1 MKHTRSMNFRGH
13 ADAPTRKGAAFRS
26 NSRPGGGMLRIAVYF
41 ALAAMVQFPAVPQ
54 EAVPQDAPQQ
64 QRAEDS
70 APSLLDDF
78 LVRIRNATHLQFSAR
93 STTTHN
99 SPGSCTTEVVDF
111 DFAWKQG
118 CLTMTMG
125 MEGETLRAV
134 IGGDQLLMALDSKR
148 EYVLTAPPKDL
159 GTFVGWL
166 TNEPLLKQ
174 FFRSPPFD
182 AVKRLY
188 TVHSHTE
195 TGAGGTCYEL
205 ALAGTDLH
213 VFLDRDAQGRARLC
227 RAVADTSRGSNNP
240 VGTHVTE
247 LVFTPGLPSAT
258 EPPCQF
264 DLTPPDGFS
273 LVEWFSTSTG
283 PSSPQVRSLNTL
295 SGVALPP
302 FDLERLQG
310 GRAVFS
316 ELRGKQVILLEF
328 WATWCRPCRTTL
340 KILDGLKARFGDRL
354 HTLAV
359 NVMEPREKV
368 AAFQQR
374 MDMKS
379 DIALDADGFLAAEL
393 GVEFYPCVILIGL
406 DGTIQAVHIGTDK
419 SLEEM
424 LAGQIEQLIAGED
437 LIEGATRHSAK
448 ERLHYRMALNATEYC
463 NAFVNY

>member
-1 MKHTRSMNFRGH
+1 MGAPSPRGV
-13 ADAPTRKGAAFRS
+13 
-26 NSRPGGGMLRIAVYF
+26 LRIALCF
-41 ALAAMVQFPAVPQ
+41 ALASAAALPVATQEPVPSDRS
-54 EAVPQDAPQQ
+54 PQA
-64 QRAEDS
+64 RAEDS
-70 APSLLDDF
+70 SPSLLDDF
-78 LVRIRNATHLQFSAR
+78 LVRIRDAAHLQFSAR

-99 SPGSCTTEVVDF
+99 TPEGCATEVVDF
-111 DFAWKQG
+111 KFAWKQG

-125 MEGETLRAV
+125 MEGETLRVV
-134 IGGDQLLMALDSKR
+134 IGGDQMLMALNSKR
-148 EYVLTAPPKDL
+148 EYVITAPPKNL

-174 FFRSPPFD
+174 FFRNPPFD
-182 AVKRLY
+182 GVKRLY
-188 TVHSHTE
+188 TVHSHSD
-195 TGAGGTCYEL
+195 TGAGETCYEL

-213 VFLDRDAQGRARLC
+213 VFLERDAQGRARLC
-227 RAVADTSRGSNNP
+227 RAVADTSRGTNNP

-247 LVFTPGLPSAT
+247 LVFTPGLPSDTA
-258 EPPCQF
+258 PACQI

-283 PSSPQVRSLNTL
+283 ASTPQVRSLGTL

-310 GRAVFS
+310 ERVVFS
-316 ELRGKQVILLEF
+316 DLRGKQVILLEF

-340 KILDGLKARFGDRL
+340 KVLDQLKARFGDRL
-354 HTLAV
+354 YTLAV
-359 NVMEPREKV
+359 NVMESREKV
-368 AAFQQR
+368 AAYQQR

-393 GVEFYPCVILIGL
+393 GVEFYPCAILIGL
-406 DGTIQAVHIGTDK
+406 DGTIQAVHIGADK
-419 SLEEM
+419 LLEET
-424 LAGQIEQLIAGED
+424 LAGQIEQLVSGKD
-437 LIEGATRHSAK
+437 LIEGATRHSAR